1 MTQDRLRELLARLR
15 GHLSTSDAVDA
26 ESRRQ
31 LGGVTRDIEHVL
43 GRGAADPA
51 DSRATG
57 VAERLE
63 ALSVRFEAG
72 HPALAETLRE
82 IIDALAKAGI

>member
-15 GHLSTSDAVDA
+15 QHLKAASPMDVEA
-26 ESRRQ
+26 RRE
-31 LGGVTRDIEHVL
+31 LGGVTGDLERAL
-43 GRGAADPA
+43 G
-51 DSRATG
+51 TG
-57 VAERLE
+57 VADPGSTRAAGVAPRLE
-63 ALSVRFEAG
+63 SLAVRFEAG